1 MDEFQKFLENRDND
15 ELATKALT
23 DRSYKKVYQK
33 ENHSEMAEDNINA
46 ELGTYGDAVLKLALC
61 KILFDSK
68 VKNISEEKKNY
79 ESDKVLVDVVAR
91 HYDVLKYINFDC
103 EDQNMPHNYD
113 YRGDTYKYIATA
125 VEACLAVIYLKHEKT
140 EKGKGLEIIIQV
152 VEAWI
157 KLIDSKKP
165 STLG

>member
-15 ELATKALT
+15 ELVTKALT

-68 VKNISEEKKNY
+68 VKNVSEEKKNY

-91 HYDVLKYINFDC
+91 HYDVL
-103 EDQNMPHNYD
+103 
-113 YRGDTYKYIATA
+113 
-125 VEACLAVIYLKHEKT
+125 
-140 EKGKGLEIIIQV
+140 
-152 VEAWI
+152 
-157 KLIDSKKP
+157 
-165 STLG
+165 